1 MRFGFGLVGLLVT
14 VGLIVMMLR
23 YTYLDQGVMNAE
35 QKAQDQGSQI
45 SGHDA
50 NGEDARKSATL
61 TDTMKDNKVVSYTVT
76 AVTPG
81 GGYESYFGL
90 KVNDEILG
98 VIDQGTEFDVND
110 TITPGD
116 RDTVLDAYEKGGQLK
131 VNRPG
136 VGTITLPLSG
146 TAGRGPLD
154 LPGLT
159 PSPSGSAS
167 PRTPSGAIPS
177 H

>member
-1 MRFGFGLVGLLVT
+1 
-14 VGLIVMMLR
+14 
-23 YTYLDQGVMNAE
+23 
-35 QKAQDQGSQI
+35 
-45 SGHDA
+45 
-50 NGEDARKSATL
+50 
-61 TDTMKDNKVVSYTVT
+61 
-76 AVTPG
+76 
-81 GGYESYFGL
+81 
-90 KVNDEILG
+90 
-98 VIDQGTEFDVND
+98 VND

-154 LPGLT
+154 LPG
-159 PSPSGSAS
+159 PERHRPAARRR